1 MNKTR
6 VKNWSLR
13 NVLNLERSSMLDQTE
28 QVDSISVSKKSTVTK
43 WWTDVLNKISLSI
56 LGVEVD
62 KKIWRKHGPEI

>member
-56 LGVEVD
+56 PGVEVD

>member
-1 MNKTR
+1 
-6 VKNWSLR
+6 
-13 NVLNLERSSMLDQTE
+13 MLDQTE

-62 KKIWRKHGPEI
+62 KKIWRKHGSEI

>member
-1 MNKTR
+1 
-6 VKNWSLR
+6 
-13 NVLNLERSSMLDQTE
+13 MLDQTE

>member
-56 LGVEVD
+56 PGVEVD
-62 KKIWRKHGPEI
+62 KKIWRKHGSEI